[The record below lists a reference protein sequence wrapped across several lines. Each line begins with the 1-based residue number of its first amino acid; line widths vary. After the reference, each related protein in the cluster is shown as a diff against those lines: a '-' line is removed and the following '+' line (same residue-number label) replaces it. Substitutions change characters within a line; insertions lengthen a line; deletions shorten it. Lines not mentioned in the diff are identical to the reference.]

1 MGQLPGATE
10 GAIKPNGP
18 VGQGCFS
25 EGFRSS
31 APARGSTAPDTAASA
46 KLSLTRTPDG
56 ISVTTTGIEAFIRD
70 RNASRA
76 TVQLVLELAT
86 AT

>member
-1 MGQLPGATE
+1 MGGSIRMSE
-10 GAIKPNGP
+10 SVGNGYSSK
-18 VGQGCFS
+18 GS
-25 EGFRSS
+25 RSS
-31 APARGSTAPDTAASA
+31 APAKGLTAPDTAASA

-70 RNASRA
+70 RNASLA

-86 AT
+86 AI

>member
-1 MGQLPGATE
+1 MS
-10 GAIKPNGP
+10 GP
-18 VGQGCFS
+18 AGSGYS
-25 EGFRSS
+25 GKDSRSS
-31 APARGSTAPDTAASA
+31 ALARGSTAPITAASA

-70 RNASRA
+70 RNASLA

-86 AT
+86 AI